1 MSEPEEKVECYVAI
15 SSEQKR
21 FSWKEIHQTQEA
33 KRSFKAQGTHKT
45 QKKAQETQKVTRVIK
60 PLLQVT

>member
-1 MSEPEEKVECYVAI
+1 MSEPEEKVESYVAI
-15 SSEQKR
+15 SSEWKH
-21 FSWKEIHQTQEA
+21 FSWKEVHQTQEA

-45 QKKAQETQKVTRVIK
+45 QKAQETQKVTRVIK